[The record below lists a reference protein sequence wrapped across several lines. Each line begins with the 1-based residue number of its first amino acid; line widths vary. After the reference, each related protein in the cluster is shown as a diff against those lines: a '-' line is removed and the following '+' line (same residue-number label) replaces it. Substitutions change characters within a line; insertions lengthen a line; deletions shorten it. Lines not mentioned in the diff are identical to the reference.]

1 MYSYINSNIKENA
14 MIKKIMLITILLLLT
29 ASSIPAYELVKD
41 EGSRN
46 EEGIFEDDYL
56 FFGNSLQ
63 MSGEFDD
70 LFFLGRSLN
79 FLGKARLGILAFGQD
94 INLSGD
100 IGNGIIAAGELLRV
114 SGEIKG
120 SCFLAGRNIIIEKDT
135 VITGPVFLGAE
146 RIIIKGT
153 INGDVYAGAGWID
166 ITGKVNGSLITRCG
180 SLQIDNEIDGDV
192 DAVCGSI
199 VITDRGSV
207 NGNLLYVAKK
217 EPTGNDLK
225 RVKGLVQIKP
235 EAKVFKPYKKST
247 WPKIFIYISLIL
259 TGLLILII
267 PATKSL
273 DEKSSNDRFWHR
285 FLWGLIPFLIYP
297 SAIILFSVLVVT
309 IPFALIL
316 LMAAIPV
323 LYLTMVFGSV
333 LLGKYIAGIFK
344 LQATKRY
351 FFYIIGA
358 SLCFIISYI
367 PFLSIILTIIVS
379 SLGWSYLLTCIFQE
393 KFQFVR
399 GR

>member
-1 MYSYINSNIKENA
+1 

-29 ASSIPAYELVKD
+29 ASSIPAYELVRD

-70 LFFLGRSLN
+70 LFFLGRSLI

-114 SGEIKG
+114 SGEVKG

-217 EPTGNDLK
+217 EPTENDLK
-225 RVKGLVQIKP
+225 RVKGSVQIKP
-235 EAKVFKPYKKST
+235 DAKVFKPYKKSI
-247 WPKIFIYISLIL
+247 WPKILINISLIL

-273 DEKSSNDRFWHR
+273 DEKSSNDRFWRR

-379 SLGWSYLLTCIFQE
+379 SLGWSYLLTCIFQD
-393 KFQFVR
+393 KFQFDT